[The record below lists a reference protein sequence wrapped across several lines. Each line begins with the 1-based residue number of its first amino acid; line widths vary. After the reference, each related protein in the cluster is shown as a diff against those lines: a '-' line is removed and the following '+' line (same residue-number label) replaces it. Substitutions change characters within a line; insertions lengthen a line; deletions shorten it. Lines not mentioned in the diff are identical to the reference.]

1 MIEITAIILLIT
13 FILIGRLTK
22 PRQLEGPVVIARSG
36 NYHVTLAPRLNLAI
50 TFIERIAHS
59 YRARTASPGDSATL
73 YLAVN
78 DPSLK
83 RYAIESYLL
92 AIILRNGML
101 YFQAMQP
108 VLDGGNSYRQLDDFA
123 QAALKNM
130 PPAEV
135 PPVQQDERLFAA
147 AEQAT
152 AGLDIS
158 IQALPEGSAG
168 LPLEIIRAGTIYSA
182 TLL

>member
-13 FILIGRLTK
+13 FIMIGHLTK
-22 PRQLEGPVVIARSG
+22 PRQLERPVLIVRNG

-50 TFIERIAHS
+50 TFIERIAHC
-59 YRARTASPGDSATL
+59 YRTQPALSSDSVTQ

-92 AIILRNGML
+92 AISLRHGML

-108 VLDGGNSYRQLDDFA
+108 DTRSDSPYRQLYEFA
-123 QAALKNM
+123 QAANM
-130 PPAEV
+130 PPAEA
-135 PPVQQDERLFAA
+135 VQPKQNEYLLAA
-147 AEQAT
+147 AEQAA
-152 AGLDIS
+152 AGHDIS
-158 IQALPEGSAG
+158 IRTMPEGFIEG
-168 LPLEIIRAGTIYSA
+168 PLEILQAGTI
-182 TLL
+182 